1 MSERPRPPSVERL
14 LAAVRPRLAGDA
26 EPDAIAAVA
35 REVIAEERSHL
46 AAGGPAT
53 AVDALAA
60 TVVARLEAFA
70 DPAGNGLTP
79 VLNATGVVL
88 HTNLGRAPWPR
99 AAIEAAIRAAS
110 AYSLLE
116 FERETG
122 RRGPR
127 FRAAEAHLVALT
139 GAEDALVTVN
149 NAAAVA
155 LAVGLAGKHGVA
167 VSRGELVEIG
177 GGVRIPE
184 IVRRTG
190 ARLVEV
196 GTTNRTS
203 AADFEAALADGRATV
218 VLRVHPSNFAQTG
231 FVEAPDAVELARLA
245 HAHGAI
251 VIDDLGSGAL
261 LETAAFGLAHEP
273 TPRERL
279 AAGADLVTF
288 SGDKLVGGPQAGLIV
303 GRADLIARIRKD
315 PLARAVR
322 PEKVTLAAL
331 AATLGLYRAG
341 RATTE
346 IPVWRM
352 IAATPEEL
360 GRRADALL
368 AGLPA
373 ATRVRVS
380 VTEMASAIGGGSLP
394 GETLESVGLVVIGRA
409 PDALARR
416 LRAGDPVV
424 VARVQD
430 GAVLL
435 DLRTIDPA
443 DDGALG
449 DALARAL
456 ASRRGGGGDERMTV
470 VIGTA
475 GHIDH
480 GKTALLRALTGIDA
494 DRLPEEQRRGMTI
507 DVGYAHLTLPSGE
520 ALDFVDVP
528 GHDRLVGNML
538 VGAGEIDAALLVVAA
553 DDGPRAQTIEHL
565 ELLDALGIRDGVAA

>member
-1 MSERPRPPSVERL
+1 LPQRPRPPSVERL
-14 LAAVRPRLAGDA
+14 LAVVRPRLAGDVA
-26 EPDAIAAVA
+26 PDAVAAVA
-35 REVIAEERSHL
+35 REVIADERVRL
-46 AAGGPAT
+46 DAGGTVA
-53 AVDALAA
+53 DIDWLAA

-70 DPAGNGLTP
+70 DLAASGLTP

-99 AAIEAAIRAAS
+99 AAIEAATRAAS

-116 FERETG
+116 FEREAG

-127 FRAAEAHLVALT
+127 FRAAEAHLIALT
-139 GAEDALVTVN
+139 GAEDALITVN

-155 LAVGLAGKHGVA
+155 LAVGLAGRHGVA

-196 GTTNRTS
+196 GTTNRTR
-203 AADFEAALADGRATV
+203 AADFEAALADGRATF
-218 VLRVHPSNFAQTG
+218 VLRVHLSNFAQTG
-231 FVEAPDAVELARLA
+231 FVEAPDAIELARLA

-251 VIDDLGSGAL
+251 VIDDLGGGAL
-261 LETAAFGLAHEP
+261 LETTAFGLAHEP

-322 PEKVTLAAL
+322 PEKVTLAAV

-341 RATTE
+341 RATTD

-352 IAATPEEL
+352 IAATPDAL

-373 ATRVRVS
+373 TARARVS
-380 VTEMASAIGGGSLP
+380 VTEMDSAIGGGSLP
-394 GETLESVGLVVIGRA
+394 GETLESVGLVVTGRA

-416 LRAGDPVV
+416 LRIGDPAVI
-424 VARVQD
+424 ARVQD

-435 DLRTIDPA
+435 DLRTTDPA
-443 DDGALG
+443 DDGALAS
-449 DALARAL
+449 ALARAL
-456 ASRRGGGGDERMTV
+456 AQ
-470 VIGTA
+470 A
-475 GHIDH
+475 
-480 GKTALLRALTGIDA
+480 AA
-494 DRLPEEQRRGMTI
+494 
-507 DVGYAHLTLPSGE
+507 PSGREE
-520 ALDFVDVP
+520 AT
-528 GHDRLVGNML
+528 GG
-538 VGAGEIDAALLVVAA
+538 
-553 DDGPRAQTIEHL
+553 
-565 ELLDALGIRDGVAA
+565 